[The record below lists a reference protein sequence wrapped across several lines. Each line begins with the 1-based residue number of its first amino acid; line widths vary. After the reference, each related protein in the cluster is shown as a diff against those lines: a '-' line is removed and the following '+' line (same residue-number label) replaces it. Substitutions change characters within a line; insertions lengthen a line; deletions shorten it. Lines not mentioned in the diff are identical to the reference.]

1 MDFKFP
7 ELKPSTTTGEQPTL
21 RTGKDAWDKKCH
33 SYELLSDNINWG
45 TKKKPQQSPVNINS
59 QGVQEC
65 NLMCDLTLNYKPS
78 KCNVDKVS
86 GDLLR
91 LVYDKG
97 SYIKYGNYEYSLKY
111 IYFHTP
117 SNHNIDG
124 KGADMEIN
132 LYHGI
137 VESLDDKQETKIKDT
152 TIIEDKHNHNH
163 FHPESDTDGNSP
175 ATKRKGVIISILVNK
190 TKIESGRDEN
200 ETRGEKQNIF
210 LSQFIH
216 IEELNNI
223 KISED
228 PKTYTVDKEWNI
240 DQMLPDKKSFFSYEG
255 SIPMPPCLE
264 EFTWVVFEEPVTII
278 EEYIK
283 IIRQLGNP
291 EGNRELHPLNNRLIY
306 YNSNI
311 QIEEDEIEHRTK
323 EDIVEEKLSPI
334 RISVDNRLGKNY
346 KMQARGIINSYLG
359 GANNNYHRDKNT
371 LMKLTK
377 NWESISQLGYRE
389 FTAQDAQVR
398 IDDQEP
404 NLYETLVWDFNS
416 FNEFKYDDIVYELL
430 KFYDGSTSSNPKNV
444 DNYLTGYIEDINKGM
459 EKDANKIPEKHFHKT
474 IRELMYSSESSNS
487 IYGKFTDLKEEFN
500 DKTKQFTGNDGVVS
514 DISVN
519 GYKIFK
525 VENVSDTPPT
535 DKFFQLK
542 VGGIVSGKE
551 ADMGLIMFLLMD
563 WNISRFQGLNQRFM
577 EILGRQR
584 GQEAL
589 ELKNDIYKHLINFFA
604 NPNSYFNQG
613 SGLPSSEVLRLQN
626 TVFRFKGNQLST
638 TLSGKTCQ
646 QWGSNKVHL
655 ENDLFSF
662 WKKPLQV
669 PAGGIEFDNMTD
681 EIKIAARDGLLEYD
695 SATKKFK
702 RHNNCRNPNNEKGAP
717 WCYTTDPKT
726 RWEYCAIPTYTGR
739 AKEYILVLVFFL
751 IVIISIYMVKL
762 IFRYELFSKLTSALT
777 GGTMASQAVFGA
789 NQMVSNVKANI

>member
-7 ELKPSTTTGEQPTL
+7 ELNYPSGSNSRSL
-21 RTGKDAWDKKCH
+21 KTGKDAWDKKCH

-78 KCNVDKVS
+78 KCNVDKVQ

-117 SNHNIDG
+117 SNHHIDG

-137 VESLDDKQETKIKDT
+137 VESLDDKVETKVKDT
-152 TIIEDKHNHNH
+152 TITEDKHNHNH

-190 TKIESGRDEN
+190 PKIDTNSDEN

-359 GANNNYHRDKNT
+359 GANNNYYKDSNT

-389 FTAQDAQVR
+389 FTAQDAQFR
-398 IDDQEP
+398 IEQQEP

-416 FNEFKYDDIVYELL
+416 FNEFKYDEIVYELL
-430 KFYDGSTSSNPKNV
+430 KFYAGNSSTEKNV
-444 DNYLTGYIEDINKGM
+444 DNYLTDHIEDINKGK
-459 EKDANKIPEKHFHKT
+459 ELDANQDPINSFHKT
-474 IRELMYSSESSNS
+474 IRELMYESPGATNKISKNFTEFKDNLDS
-487 IYGKFTDLKEEFN
+487 GYTKF
-500 DKTKQFTGNDGVVS
+500 Q
-514 DISVN
+514 
-519 GYKIFK
+519 
-525 VENVSDTPPT
+525 VEAGGTTAPT

-542 VGGIVSGKE
+542 EGQIKDGMVDVMKT
-551 ADMGLIMFLLMD
+551 IMFLLMD

-589 ELKNDIYKHLINFFA
+589 ELKYDIYKTIIKFFASPDTYINFEGT
-604 NPNSYFNQG
+604 STVE
-613 SGLPSSEVLRLQN
+613 SEKLRLKN
-626 TVFRFKGNQLST
+626 TVFRFKGKQLST

-695 SATKKFK
+695 SSTTKFK
-702 RHNNCRNPNNEKGAP
+702 RHNNCRNPNNDKGAP

-739 AKEYILVLVFFL
+739 AKEYILILVFFL